1 MQKEYKEI
9 ARQVRRDVLSLIH
22 KGHTSHAASCLSLA
36 DIVVVLYENLSED
49 DIVIWSKGWAAA
61 LYYTIAIRRGI
72 LDKEEVFNTFPNH
85 PYLGLLEPHVPGVVT
100 AGGSVGHGL
109 NVACGMALARKL
121 EGKPG
126 TIYVIMSDGELN
138 EGSTWEATMFAAHHK
153 LNNLVAIVDKNGW
166 QAMGRTNEVLK
177 LDGKGGHDSLR
188 EKWLSF
194 GWNSVVID
202 GHDYS
207 AIEKAL
213 NQKSEFDKFWPNRPF
228 IIVADT
234 VKGEGVSFMRDHLTF
249 HYKHIEDEEL
259 ERALEELKDV
269 TSELEE
275 INPKTA
281 NIGDFLGTGNFGGTD
296 SDISTPF

>member
-166 QAMGRTNEVLK
+166 QAMGRTEEVLGVK
-177 LDGKGGHDSLR
+177 SLYGMWDGA
-188 EKWLSF
+188 
-194 GWNSVVID
+194 GWNVRPIK
-202 GHDYS
+202 GHVFSD
-207 AIEKAL
+207 IEGAL
-213 NQKSEFDKFWPNRPF
+213 EKRIYWKDNSSRPE
-228 IIVADT
+228 IIIAET
-234 VKGEGVSFMRDHLTF
+234 VKGKGVSFMEDHLTF

>member
-1 MQKEYKEI
+1 MYEQKAKE
-9 ARQVRRDVLSLIH
+9 ARREILRLIH
-22 KGHTSHAASCLSLA
+22 KGHTSHAASNLSVI
-36 DIVVVLYENLSED
+36 DIATVLYENLKEED
-49 DIVIWSKGWAAA
+49 EVIWSAGWKAATA
-61 LYYTIAIRRGI
+61 YYFLSKKGI
-72 LDKEEVFNTFPNH
+72 LNWEEVFNTFPNH

-121 EGKPG
+121 EGKKG
-126 TIYVIMSDGELN
+126 NIYVIMSDGELN
-138 EGSTWEATMFAAHHK
+138 EGSTWEAAMFAAHHK

-269 TSELEE
+269 TGELEE